1 MKGDSN
7 VQLSHNVDVNGNNNK
22 LVGANYKI
30 QGDGIQMFGPE
41 ANVEF
46 QKGNYPI
53 GKRVLNRYI
62 EKQTKPIEVRDTK
75 NEKVFNQ
82 IKTQAEKKNE

>member
-1 MKGDSN
+1 
-7 VQLSHNVDVNGNNNK
+7 
-22 LVGANYKI
+22 
-30 QGDGIQMFGPE
+30 MFGPE

-62 EKQTKPIEVRDTK
+62 EKTTKPIEIHNTI
-75 NEKVFNQ
+75 NEKPFNQ
-82 IKTQAEKKNE
+82 IKNQVDKKSE